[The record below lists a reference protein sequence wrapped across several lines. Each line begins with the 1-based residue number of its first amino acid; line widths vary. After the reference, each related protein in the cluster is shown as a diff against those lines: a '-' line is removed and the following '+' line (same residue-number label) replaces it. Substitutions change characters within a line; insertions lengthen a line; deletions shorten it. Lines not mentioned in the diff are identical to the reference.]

1 MNNIIDSVKWRG
13 DLTFDQAPLCPV
25 DFLIFAQL
33 VHLPLENL
41 RGQGLGERLC
51 DLEGRVYSA
60 APAKDENTL
69 IRSRYELWQALRDT
83 PRFGDVRL
91 ARFASHFDVEAEKQ
105 FAAAVF
111 RCGDVS
117 IAAFRGTDATLV
129 GWKEDFNMGFEI
141 PVPSQTEAVAFL
153 TDNAALT
160 DTWYTCGHSKGG
172 NLAMYAAAMCSPEVR
187 KKIRGVYSF
196 DGPGMDQRTLQSPG
210 WQELSIHS
218 YIPESSIIGLLLGYR
233 EDFTIIESDSVSIMQ
248 HNPYHWHV
256 LGPGFVTAQETTLS
270 SQFTD
275 KTLHNFLDNC
285 TVEQR
290 KTMINALYSV
300 LAASGA
306 TRLRDLPKGLMTH
319 LDDVAAA
326 LAAISPEERQA
337 VGGALK
343 LLASAGGENMR
354 LLAGSLLS
362 RFSPEAKKD

>member
-1 MNNIIDSVKWRG
+1 MNNIIDYVKWRG

-41 RGQGLGERLC
+41 RGQGLGDRLC
-51 DLEGRVYSA
+51 DLEGSVYDA
-60 APAKDENTL
+60 PPAKDENTL

-129 GWKEDFNMGFEI
+129 GWKEDFNMGFES

-210 WQELSIHS
+210 WQELSVHS
-218 YIPESSIIGLLLGYR
+218 YIP
-233 EDFTIIESDSVSIMQ
+233 
-248 HNPYHWHV
+248 
-256 LGPGFVTAQETTLS
+256 
-270 SQFTD
+270 
-275 KTLHNFLDNC
+275 
-285 TVEQR
+285 
-290 KTMINALYSV
+290 
-300 LAASGA
+300 
-306 TRLRDLPKGLMTH
+306 
-319 LDDVAAA
+319 
-326 LAAISPEERQA
+326 
-337 VGGALK
+337 
-343 LLASAGGENMR
+343 
-354 LLAGSLLS
+354 
-362 RFSPEAKKD
+362 